1 LVPIVE
7 HAWESKGLKHIHVL
21 GIKDKRQVSVLV
33 SSFAIGVLHII
44 FTSTTPKT
52 LGHWNNERKT
62 ICVTNK
68 RYVPNS
74 ENHWSNLETTK
85 HFMENIMV
93 RYHQAQLELLVF
105 QTC

>member
-1 LVPIVE
+1 LVPIVK
-7 HAWESKGLKHIHVL
+7 HAWESKGFKHIHVF
-21 GIKDKRQVSVLV
+21 GIKDKRQANVLV

-62 ICVTNK
+62 ICVINK
-68 RYVPNS
+68 RDFPYS

-85 HFMENIMV
+85 HFVENIMV
-93 RYHQAQLELLVF
+93 YYHQAQLELLVF

>member
-1 LVPIVE
+1 
-7 HAWESKGLKHIHVL
+7 
-21 GIKDKRQVSVLV
+21 VSVLV

-62 ICVTNK
+62 ICVINK
-68 RYVPNS
+68 RDFPYS

-85 HFMENIMV
+85 HFVENIMV
-93 RYHQAQLELLVF
+93 CYHQVQLELLIF